1 MTITK
6 FDMKMFKLAHALA
19 ETSEFHNFHLGC
31 VIVYKKKVISVGVN
45 SNKTHPKQKKYNRK
59 HRNFSKSNKP
69 IKDSLHCEIDAL
81 TKISYPLDQ
90 NIDWKQV
97 KIYIYRICPGKK
109 SGHGLAR
116 PCPACTA
123 ALRNKG
129 VRHIYYTTD
138 NGYAYERFD
147 D

>member
-6 FDMKMFKLAHALA
+6 ADMKFFRLAKAVA

-31 VIVYKKKVISVGVN
+31 VIVYKKHVLSVGVN
-45 SNKTHPKQKKYNRK
+45 SDKTHPKQMKYNGR
-59 HRNFSKSNKP
+59 RNFTKTNKP
-69 IKDSLHCEIDAL
+69 IHHKIHAEIDAL
-81 TKISYPLDQ
+81 TKISYPVDQ

-97 KIYIYRICPGKK
+97 KVYIYRVSPGKK
-109 SGHGLAR
+109 SGHGLAK
-116 PCPACTA
+116 PCPACLA
-123 ALRNKG
+123 ALRAKG

-138 NGYAYERFD
+138 ESYAYERFD